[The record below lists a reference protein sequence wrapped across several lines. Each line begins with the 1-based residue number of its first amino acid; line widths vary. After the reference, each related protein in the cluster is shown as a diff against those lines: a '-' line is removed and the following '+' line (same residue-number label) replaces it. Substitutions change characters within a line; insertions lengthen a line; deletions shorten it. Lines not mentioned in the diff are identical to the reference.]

1 MISHRLM
8 MGCGEVKSLG
18 KQEIKAACS
27 QPLGGM
33 ARHDGSHEGHA
44 VPRPRATDS

>member
-1 MISHRLM
+1 MISRRLM

-27 QPLGGM
+27 QPSLVW
-33 ARHDGSHEGHA
+33 EG
-44 VPRPRATDS
+44 RPVRDCR